1 LTIVLS
7 APDRDRTTPGVRSL
21 STLVRGH
28 SCSMSSTLSR
38 RDSATRREEFATAPR
53 TSTTRTPRPRHN
65 VQPGHSLE
73 TSDEISRGD
82 SHFYAVHRLHRAIDK
97 TETFR
102 TSPSHPIFPNSPF
115 DLGRFS
121 KGHLFLNRDS
131 KQTCRVFFPAQLLF
145 SDPGP
150 DVVFGLSFLFRNR
163 LHLPLL
169 SWSPIA
175 PLLTQR
181 DILPPERYRL
191 KPTSVVFLVFY

>member
-1 LTIVLS
+1 MTIVLS

-121 KGHLFLNRDS
+121 KGHLFMNRDS
-131 KQTCRVFFPAQLLF
+131 KQTCRFFFLHSYYFRILGQTSF
-145 SDPGP
+145 SDFRSSFATASTSLCCLGRQSRHYSHNVTYSP
-150 DVVFGLSFLFRNR
+150 LS
-163 LHLPLL
+163 
-169 SWSPIA
+169 STA
-175 PLLTQR
+175 
-181 DILPPERYRL
+181 
-191 KPTSVVFLVFY
+191 